1 MYLDVFLWLIRVF
14 IILGQRLQY
23 HKQVC
28 PIINTKENVNPLNK
42 GYTLQF
48 PKTPLLCCFPSAF
61 ICIFLRDTKVFQ
73 FATSVLDEIMSHYF
87 CSSDVLRTFWVK
99 ELRGYILLPPQISP

>member
-73 FATSVLDEIMSHYF
+73 FATYVLDEIMSHYF
-87 CSSDVLRTFWVK
+87 CSSDVLRTF
-99 ELRGYILLPPQISP
+99 